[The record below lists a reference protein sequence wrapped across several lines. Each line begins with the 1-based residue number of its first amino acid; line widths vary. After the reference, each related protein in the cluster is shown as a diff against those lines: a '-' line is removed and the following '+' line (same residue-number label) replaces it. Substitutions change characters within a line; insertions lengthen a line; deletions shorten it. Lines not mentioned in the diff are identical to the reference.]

1 MDTLKFKTDIKC
13 AGCIAKVT
21 PHLNEVIG
29 ENNWNVDIA
38 DPAKV
43 LSVPS
48 TVEESKVKEA
58 ITKAGYRLEKI

>member
-1 MDTLKFKTDIKC
+1 MDNLKFKTDIKC

-21 PHLNEVIG
+21 PHLNEAIG

-48 TVEESKVKEA
+48 TVDESKVKEA
-58 ITKAGYRLEKI
+58 ITKAGYKLEKI